1 MIFRSNKKYQKE
13 REEIIMFL
21 LFRISNMA
29 DGKIRKSIYE
39 MTSKDEAIGNMYTY
53 LGTDIKDEN
62 VLSTLVYVEETNGN
76 VIEKHYWQMSPS
88 PEEPTEE
95 VVTE

>member
-1 MIFRSNKKYQKE
+1 MY
-13 REEIIMFL
+13 L

-29 DGKIRKSIYE
+29 DGKLRKSIYE
-39 MTSKDEAIGNMYTY
+39 MSSKDEAIGNMYSY

-76 VIEKHYWQMSPS
+76 VIEKHYWQKSDF
-88 PEEPTEE
+88 ETEE
-95 VVTE
+95 TE